1 MASPCA
7 LPPQWR
13 EYGEGLNGLMP
24 DISQTYG
31 RLFFTHEVVRGS
43 NHCVWVI
50 RAGSPQTGETKEK
63 EPSSSFG
70 GAGALA
76 FVQNPAL
83 SRIMIYA
90 TLADVEALLRATLQA
105 PSFRPLLAW
114 HLIGETPLP
123 PAPCLLPHYPQTKLG
138 FKHLATPDRLDMY
151 VLEGKLYFSL
161 LLEGTHPMKPGLTRI
176 FLTSTT
182 YGTEFAGKQIKKKSN
197 KQEDPAKFKTISSY
211 WGFNPQNS
219 F

>member
-13 EYGEGLNGLMP
+13 EYGEGLNDLMP
-24 DISQTYG
+24 DRSQTYG

-43 NHCVWVI
+43 
-50 RAGSPQTGETKEK
+50 KEITV
-63 EPSSSFG
+63 SGSFG
-70 GAGALA
+70 LEVHRQEKLRKRNHLPLLVVLGPA

-90 TLADVEALLRATLQA
+90 TLADVEALLRAILRA

-123 PAPCLLPHYPQTKLG
+123 LHPAFHPIILKQSLPCFSTWQ
-138 FKHLATPDRLDMY
+138 HLT
-151 VLEGKLYFSL
+151 G
-161 LLEGTHPMKPGLTRI
+161 
-176 FLTSTT
+176 
-182 YGTEFAGKQIKKKSN
+182 
-197 KQEDPAKFKTISSY
+197 
-211 WGFNPQNS
+211 
-219 F
+219 